1 MKENLLIIINPTA
14 GSINVSEV
22 MDLVDEWSNESRFNI
37 ETYKT
42 SGKNDEKKIE
52 KLLQDKAYARV
63 VAAGG
68 DGTINMVA
76 SKLLN
81 KDIVLGILACGS
93 ANGLAT
99 SMQIPKNLNQQF
111 DIALNGDPLTIDS
124 LFINDIFCAHI
135 ADVGINA
142 ELIYNYEKSGASGMW
157 GYAVQSIPTLLKS
170 NYPYKFKISIEDK
183 VIEREGVLL
192 VFSNARKYGTGAI
205 VNPEGKIDDG
215 NFEVILYKKLGVR
228 EVLETFRG
236 NSLKKETSMEMYQ
249 ATSVSVECESPIAL
263 QVDGEFIGKY
273 NTFSVHIQPQSLQL
287 AVPKSVR

>member
-1 MKENLLIIINPTA
+1 MKENLLLIINPTA

-22 MDLVDEWSNESRFNI
+22 MDMVEEWSNKSRFNI

-42 SGKNDEKKIE
+42 SGNNDEKKIE
-52 KLLQDKAYARV
+52 KLLQDNAYARV

-111 DIALNGDPLTIDS
+111 EIALNGDPFTIDS

-135 ADVGINA
+135 ADIGINA
-142 ELIYNYEKSGASGMW
+142 ELIYNY
-157 GYAVQSIPTLLKS
+157 
-170 NYPYKFKISIEDK
+170 
-183 VIEREGVLL
+183 
-192 VFSNARKYGTGAI
+192 
-205 VNPEGKIDDG
+205 
-215 NFEVILYKKLGVR
+215 
-228 EVLETFRG
+228 
-236 NSLKKETSMEMYQ
+236 
-249 ATSVSVECESPIAL
+249 
-263 QVDGEFIGKY
+263 
-273 NTFSVHIQPQSLQL
+273 
-287 AVPKSVR
+287 